1 MSHMYPPF
9 IVGKYKGEYLKY
21 RGQDFLMLAAGT
33 RSGKGV
39 SMVIPNLLTYP
50 ESVVVED
57 IKEENYLYTSGY
69 RRRCGQATFLW
80 SPFSENGRTHAYN
93 PLEFIQRR
101 SPYTRVGDVLTV
113 GEHLYPSNVDAR
125 LKYWNDNAR
134 NLFTGIVLYLLE
146 TPSLPC
152 TFGEVLRQASGKG
165 RAVREHISSIV
176 STRSHTSDAL
186 PPLSFECLDALN
198 RFLSQ
203 SKEAFANIVSTM
215 TAPLNV
221 FSNPIVDAATS
232 RSDFDLGDVRR
243 NPMSIYVGI
252 KPGDLKAG
260 ALLVNLFFSQLIDL
274 NTREQPAENPELK
287 YQCALMLDEF
297 AAPGKIDIIDTANA
311 FIAGFNLRLML
322 IFHGMSQLEDPK
334 LYGRHGAET
343 LAINCRMRSLFAPRT
358 LKDSEEYSKL
368 LGTFT
373 HMSRSRSRSRGRNAT
388 TSTNETEHGR
398 ALMMPQELR
407 ALSGRK
413 QIITMDGCEPI
424 LCDKAYFYEDP
435 ELVDRLVQQSP
446 YLQGVMANLQK
457 TNRRRAWFGFAPK
470 LPDEEQM
477 KHAAFVARELCAPVP
492 QIDVEQWWQAQN
504 AARRAQGAVALTPA
518 SATTPAATASPG
530 SVRDVRAHEIG
541 VLRAAHFAN
550 RSSIRASLFQLMP
563 YLREVLAESQPE
575 SQSQSESQ
583 PEASPDT
590 PREAGTTS
598 PPSPEGGTA

>member
-9 IVGKYKGEYLKY
+9 IVGKYKGEYLMY

-50 ESVVVED
+50 DSVVVED
-57 IKEENYLYTSGY
+57 IKGENYLYTSGY
-69 RRRCGQATFLW
+69 RRRCGHETYLW
-80 SPFSENGRTHAYN
+80 APFAEDGRSHAYN
-93 PLEFIQRR
+93 PLDYIARR
-101 SPYTRVGDVLTV
+101 PAYLRVGDVMTI
-113 GEHLYPSNVDAR
+113 GEHLYPSNVDPR

-134 NLFTGIVLYLLE
+134 NLFLGIVLYLLE
-146 TPSLPC
+146 TPALPC

-165 RAVREHISSIV
+165 RAIREHISSIA
-176 STRSHTSDAL
+176 STRTGASDTL
-186 PPLSFECLDALN
+186 PALSFECLDALN

-221 FSNPIVDAATS
+221 FVNPVADAATS
-232 RSDFDLGDVRR
+232 RSDFDLADVRKKR
-243 NPMSIYVGI
+243 MSIYVAVRP
-252 KPGDLKAG
+252 KDLKAG
-260 ALLVNLFFSQLIDL
+260 ALLMNLFFSQLIDL
-274 NTREQPAENPELK
+274 NTQEQPAENPALR
-287 YQCALMLDEF
+287 YQCALMMDEF

-334 LYGRHGAET
+334 LYGKHGAET
-343 LAINCRMRSLFAPRT
+343 LATNCKMRSLFAPRT
-358 LKDSEEYSKL
+358 LKESEECSKM

-373 HMSRSRSRSRGRNAT
+373 HMARSRSRSRGRGSST
-388 TSTNETEHGR
+388 GTNETEHAR
-398 ALMMPQELR
+398 PLMLPQELR
-407 ALSGRK
+407 ALSNRK
-413 QIITMDGCEPI
+413 QIITIEGCDPI

-446 YLQGVMANLQK
+446 YLQGVMAKLAK

-470 LPDEEQM
+470 FPDEDEM

-492 QIDVEQWWQAQN
+492 AIDVDQWWQSQN
-504 AARRAQGAVALTPA
+504 AARRAQAAAVAPA
-518 SATTPAATASPG
+518 SGAAGHAPLR
-530 SVRDVRAHEIG
+530 VREVHEHEID
-541 VLRAAHFAN
+541 VLTAAHFAN

-563 YLREVLAESQPE
+563 YLREVLPEVLPDGAAATATSVAQAIPPVPE
-575 SQSQSESQ
+575 S
-583 PEASPDT
+583 
-590 PREAGTTS
+590 
-598 PPSPEGGTA
+598 EGATA

>member
-39 SMVIPNLLTYP
+39 SVVIPNLLTYP
-50 ESVVVED
+50 DSVVVED

-69 RRRCGQATFLW
+69 RKKCGHQVYLW
-80 SPFSENGRTHAYN
+80 APFAEDGRSHAYN
-93 PLEFIQRR
+93 PLEYIERR
-101 SPYTRVGDVLTV
+101 PAYARVGDVMTI

-134 NLFTGIVLYLLE
+134 NLFLGIVLYLLE

-165 RAVREHISSIV
+165 RAIREHISSIV
-176 STRSHTSDAL
+176 STRSTATDTL
-186 PPLSFECLDALN
+186 PALSFECLDALN

-203 SKEAFANIVSTM
+203 SKEAFSNIVSTM

-232 RSDFDLGDVRR
+232 RSDFDLADVRKKR
-243 NPMSIYVGI
+243 MSIYVGI

-287 YQCALMLDEF
+287 YQCALLMDEF

-334 LYGRHGAET
+334 LYGKHGAET
-343 LAINCRMRSLFAPRT
+343 LAINCKMRNLFAPRT
-358 LKDSEEYSKL
+358 LKDSEEYSKI

-373 HMSRSRSRSRGRNAT
+373 HMSRSRSRSRGRSSS

-398 ALMMPQELR
+398 PLMLPQELR
-407 ALSGRK
+407 ALSSRK
-413 QIITMDGCEPI
+413 QIITIEGCDPI

-435 ELVDRLVQQSP
+435 ELVDRLVRQSP
-446 YLQGVMANLQK
+446 YLQCVMAKLEK
-457 TNRRRAWFGFAPK
+457 TNRRRAWFGFDPK
-470 LPDEEQM
+470 FPDEEQM

-492 QIDVEQWWQAQN
+492 QIDVERWWQSQN
-504 AARRAQGAVALTPA
+504 AARRAQAAVMASTAGAGK
-518 SATTPAATASPG
+518 SM
-530 SVRDVRAHEIG
+530 RDVREHEID
-541 VLRAAHFAN
+541 VLTAAHFSN

-563 YLREVLAESQPE
+563 YLRDVLPE
-575 SQSQSESQ
+575 S
-583 PEASPDT
+583 PAATASCAALPAA
-590 PREAGTTS
+590 EQ
-598 PPSPEGGTA
+598 EGATA

>member
-9 IVGKYKGEYLKY
+9 IVGKYRGEYLKY

-50 ESVVVED
+50 DSVVVED

-146 TPSLPC
+146 TPTLPC

-176 STRSHTSDAL
+176 STRSHATDTLSS
-186 PPLSFECLDALN
+186 LSFECLDALN

-243 NPMSIYVGI
+243 KPMSIYVGI

-274 NTREQPAENPELK
+274 NTREQPAENPDLK

-343 LAINCRMRSLFAPRT
+343 LAINCKMRSLFAPRT

-373 HMSRSRSRSRGRNAT
+373 HLSRSHSRSRGRNAS
-388 TSTNETEHGR
+388 TSTNESEHAR

-407 ALSGRK
+407 ALSSRK

-446 YLQGVMANLQK
+446 YLQGVMARLEK

-492 QIDVEQWWQAQN
+492 QIDVEQWWHAQN
-504 AARRAQGAVALTPA
+504 ATRRAQGATVIH
-518 SATTPAATASPG
+518 AANA
-530 SVRDVRAHEIG
+530 VRDVREHEIG
-541 VLRAAHFAN
+541 VLGAAHFAN

-563 YLREVLAESQPE
+563 YLREVL
-575 SQSQSESQ
+575 

-590 PREAGTTS
+590 LA
-598 PPSPEGGTA
+598 EGNAA